1 MLGMSTSGIAGFAI
15 IGTVISFVLATYK
28 KLVAYALKF
37 KRVFI
42 KEVHL
47 LGVRSCRNFVENM
60 LSDGYE
66 LPITS
71 AYFYEIKKYNNFD
84 RQCKEKVGIRSLPN
98 EKSLYRKKFSM
109 FSMEV
114 RGSNNI
120 TINYFRFFKGVDK
133 MVIDSIMSEEGAEA
147 NRRHRYYYRKV
158 TGMGESSEGE
168 SEDKSGPGKSYSH
181 FAYPETV
188 IFLNGEID
196 SAPFVSEG
204 NVKDDMVYCWNDEC
218 ENAEMEFKY
227 WLESEDWHKSRKI
240 MWKRSFCLYGPPGT
254 GKTSF
259 VRYLGHKYGM
269 PVIAFDLATFDNA
282 MFSGEWAKAING
294 HSPCIVLI
302 EDIDAVFNGRENVCN
317 KNSMRQML
325 TFDCLLNCLDGVENN
340 DGLFV
345 VITTNHLEKL
355 DPALLRA
362 GRVDRKIKIGNMA
375 IEQRRQLAKKLI
387 NHMDEDSI
395 DGLVEETEG
404 MTAANVSR
412 RFVEVALDNH
422 WRNFDEQILDSVEK
436 TSIKNEE
443 FVTA

>member
-1 MLGMSTSGIAGFAI
+1 
-15 IGTVISFVLATYK
+15 
-28 KLVAYALKF
+28 
-37 KRVFI
+37 
-42 KEVHL
+42 
-47 LGVRSCRNFVENM
+47 
-60 LSDGYE
+60 
-66 LPITS
+66 
-71 AYFYEIKKYNNFD
+71 
-84 RQCKEKVGIRSLPN
+84 
-98 EKSLYRKKFSM
+98 
-109 FSMEV
+109 
-114 RGSNNI
+114 
-120 TINYFRFFKGVDK
+120 
-133 MVIDSIMSEEGAEA
+133 
-147 NRRHRYYYRKV
+147 
-158 TGMGESSEGE
+158 MGESSEGE